1 MTCEGGDED
10 VMTCNIVTCN
20 TSDVSHVS
28 GLISSDLTPQFMSP
42 QTLADITHKV
52 IHDPLFVQKI
62 FISNFSKLTETWMD
76 GAEML
81 KGLRVARIMA
91 HTWDWLIKISI
102 YFVYIGFNNNY
113 TSWLGPGVG
122 GQIVACLL
130 SEHWGPSPSSSISSL
145 EPEHSNQHIAMP
157 SAQRLVRPL
166 ITRLRRWVGAAI
178 ANSKSVN

>member
-1 MTCEGGDED
+1 MW
-10 VMTCNIVTCN
+10 VMCQAWYP
-20 TSDVSHVS
+20 
-28 GLISSDLTPQFMSP
+28 LISLHCLCPHKHLP
-42 QTLADITHKV
+42 ADITHKV

-62 FISNFSKLTETWMD
+62 FMSNFSKLTETWMD
-76 GAEML
+76 KAEML

-145 EPEHSNQHIAMP
+145 EPEHSNQHIAMVP
-157 SAQRLVRPL
+157 CPGRVGQRLVRPL